1 MCRIIIAAFIVLLT
15 VAPLASTCTP
25 GEDII
30 IKGQGSCEIRCHCSW
45 AGTLCCVPY
54 KC

>member
-1 MCRIIIAAFIVLLT
+1 MNRWLLMLLLALLT
-15 VAPLASTCTP
+15 AAPMANACTP
-25 GEDII
+25 GEDVV

-45 AGTLCCVPY
+45 AGMLRCVPY